1 MSRVMTVVFLACAF
15 LWYMCGTALA
25 DGFVPY
31 VPSPEPTDATW
42 SIVAYDPA
50 TREIGVIVTTRRPA
64 VGNRCPWA
72 VSGVGAVSTQAST
85 NPHLAFRV
93 LDCLSRGY
101 DAKTALDHVVGEDLD
116 MQARQI
122 IVVDHWGNV
131 AAFTGTKPQDFKLH
145 HLGKN
150 FAAAG
155 NILASRAVIEN
166 TAATFE
172 KSTGALAYR
181 LLAAMDA
188 GQAAG
193 GDSRGKQSAALK
205 VVKPGWMPYIDVR
218 VDDHPEPLVELRR
231 QLDIWSAVVKATT
244 SLAPQM
250 GYRYVSLNQRGTDVQ
265 DMQVMLRDLGFYS
278 GAVDGYF
285 GDDTETAVRAFQEK
299 QKLVVD
305 GIAGPKTVAVLAEA
319 WNALLKK

>member
-1 MSRVMTVVFLACAF
+1 MGRVMIVAFLACAF
-15 LWYMCGTALA
+15 LWYMCGTAFA
-25 DGFVPY
+25 DGLVPY
-31 VPSPEPTDATW
+31 VPSPGPIDATW

-85 NPHLAFRV
+85 NPLLAFRV

-101 DAKTALDHVVGEDLD
+101 DAKAALNHVIGEDLD

-131 AAFTGTKPQDFKLH
+131 AAFTGTKPQDYKGQY
-145 HLGKN
+145 LGKN
-150 FAAAG
+150 FATAG
-155 NILASRAVIEN
+155 NILASKAVIEN

-172 KSTGALAYR
+172 KSTGSLAYR
-181 LLAAMDA
+181 LLEAMDA

-205 VVKPGWMPYIDVR
+205 VVKPGWVPYIDVR

-244 SLAPQM
+244 SLAPQL
-250 GYRYVSLNQRGTDVQ
+250 GYRCVSLNQRGTDVQ
-265 DMQVMLRDLGFYS
+265 DMQVMLRDMGFYS

-285 GDDTETAVRAFQEK
+285 GEDTSTAVKAFQEK
-299 QKLVVD
+299 QKLAVD
-305 GIAGPKTVAVLAEA
+305 GIAGPKTAATLAEA